1 MTLISATLD
10 DYFYISVI
18 ENSKSSSNPLNF
30 ISVLF
35 EEKLSQLGWRL
46 VPTPRFIRDV
56 LGNLLHAQVVVKSP
70 VECKRKIRDITTM
83 QIEIWFI
90 SNISNTICPV
100 CLIYYNLTTIVVIV
114 KGKGQ
119 HINQ

>member
-1 MTLISATLD
+1 MNPKKQNQLTSSATLD

-70 VECKRKIRDITTM
+70 VEYKRKIRDITTI

-90 SNISNTICPV
+90 SNISNTKCPV
-100 CLIYYNLTTIVVIV
+100 CLIYYNLRTIVVIV
-114 KGKGQ
+114 K
-119 HINQ
+119 